1 MNQKCADC
9 GFNFDHTSNSLYK
22 HKYDR
27 ACEKNI
33 QRKKELEEEY
43 QKNPEK
49 TSIDDILVRDNV
61 YYIYLYIFTKK
72 FSKTKF
78 NLI

>member
-49 TSIDDILVRDNV
+49 TSIDDILVRDF
-61 YYIYLYIFTKK
+61 IYLYIFAKH
-72 FSKTKF
+72 
-78 NLI
+78 LIKNFRIV

>member
-1 MNQKCADC
+1 MNQNFADC

-33 QRKKELEEEY
+33 QRKKDLEEEY

-49 TSIDDILVRDNV
+49 TSIDDISVRGN
-61 YYIYLYIFTKK
+61 IYLNIFGK
-72 FSKTKF
+72 
-78 NLI
+78 NLF